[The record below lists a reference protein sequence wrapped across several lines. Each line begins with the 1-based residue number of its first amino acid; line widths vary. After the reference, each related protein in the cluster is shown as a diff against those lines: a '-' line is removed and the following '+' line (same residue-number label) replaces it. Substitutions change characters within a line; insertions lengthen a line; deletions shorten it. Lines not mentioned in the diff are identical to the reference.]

1 MTLQKNLSNTMNAL
15 RVSRRQ
21 SIAEF
26 SEELGISRSSMQ
38 ELLKGNGNPRM
49 DTIEHIAARLQ
60 MDPAALLSCSFSQG
74 QMETALLLLQAI
86 DTFPALSD
94 EKRKR
99 AAALL
104 QELILI
110 IGPEE

>member
-1 MTLQKNLSNTMNAL
+1 MNAL
-15 RVSRRQ
+15 RISRRQ

-60 MDPAALLSCSFSQG
+60 IDPAALLSCSFSQG
-74 QMETALLLLQAI
+74 QTETALLLLQVI
-86 DTFPALSD
+86 DTFSGLSD

-104 QELILI
+104 HELILI

>member
-38 ELLKGNGNPRM
+38 ELLKGNGN
-49 DTIEHIAARLQ
+49 TIEHIAARLQ

-86 DTFPALSD
+86 DTFSALSD